1 MQSFFLTRENSFQS
15 FLKNVVILR
24 NIIGLENFLLPSVQP
39 IIIQIFN
46 MLFVLVLHC
55 LHWCYCFFALLSA
68 NKNHVIFHVN
78 YLRTNCVYRTK
89 RVYEEARYLFILSLD
104 KTEGV
109 LENSPK
115 LTEVCMSL
123 CKHSRCILF
132 RI

>member
-1 MQSFFLTRENSFQS
+1 MLSFYVISLASKISFSSTNHNPDFQY
-15 FLKNVVILR
+15 VICTG
-24 NIIGLENFLLPSVQP
+24 IT
-39 IIIQIFN
+39 
-46 MLFVLVLHC
+46 LFALVL
-55 LHWCYCFFALLSA
+55 LFFALLSA
-68 NKNHVIFHVN
+68 NQNHVIFHVN
-78 YLRTNCVYRTK
+78 YLRANCVYKTK